1 MAHFEKELERREVY
15 RGRIFTL
22 TSHRVGLENGGE
34 SRRDIVNHHGGA
46 CVAALDEEGRVL
58 LVRQYRFG
66 VKEELLDI
74 LYGQPDWENEMKNLL
89 SSKKAG

>member
-34 SRRDIVNHHGGA
+34 I
-46 CVAALDEEGRVL
+46 GRAHV
-58 LVRQYRFG
+58 
-66 VKEELLDI
+66 
-74 LYGQPDWENEMKNLL
+74 
-89 SSKKAG
+89 